1 MAAWL
6 AAQAGMGACL
16 LVALVGFALQLLCIL
31 QSPAMRLAR
40 QPRAE
45 VASAAGLEPA

>member
-6 AAQAGMGACL
+6 AAQACL
-16 LVALVGFALQLLCIL
+16 LVTLVGFALQLLCIL